1 MSNLPSSPDAPQAR
15 HTAFGTASG
24 AAVAMGHQAVG
35 LGQAFWRALWSC
47 LHPQVIWA
55 VSWPMALSLVVFCG
69 LAVWGWSPWVR
80 ALEGLLAGQDG
91 QAFQGVLA
99 WLSLPPVDAQGVAH
113 VLAPLLLTLLAVPV
127 LVLAALLTV
136 SAFLVPALAR
146 WVVQR
151 QGLLLVPRAP
161 APWWRTLWR
170 SGVVTVQA
178 LGLLLLSFPL
188 WWVPVLGTLVPA
200 LVWGWLASRAL
211 SDEVLADHASDAESA
226 ALRRAHGTPLLL
238 LGLLATTLGAAP
250 SHLLVLGA
258 VTAGLVAGLAGGAW
272 LGPVGA
278 LFSVGAP
285 VLVGLFV
292 WFYILLFAF
301 SALCF
306 AHYLLPRLA
315 NLQHSAQTVEA

>member
-1 MSNLPSSPDAPQAR
+1 MSNAPLPPDRLASAADLRQ
-15 HTAFGTASG
+15 TAST
-24 AAVAMGHQAVG
+24 AAAHAGHQAVG

-55 VSWPMALSLVVFCG
+55 VSWPMALSLLVFCG
-69 LAVWGWSPWVR
+69 LAVWGWVPWVR
-80 ALEGLLAGQDG
+80 ALEGVLAGQEG

-99 WLSLPPVDAQGVAH
+99 WLGLPPVDAQGVAH

-136 SAFLVPALAR
+136 SAFLVPTLSR

-151 QGLLLVPRAP
+151 QGLHLVPRAP

-170 SGVVTVQA
+170 SGVITVQA
-178 LGLLLLSFPL
+178 LGLLVLSFPL

-211 SDEVLADHASDAESA
+211 SDEVLADHASDTEA
-226 ALRRAHGTPLLL
+226 ATLRRAHGTPLLL

-250 SHLLVLGA
+250 SHLLVIGA
-258 VTAGLVAGLAGGAW
+258 VTAGLLAGLAGGAW
-272 LGPVGA
+272 LGPAGA
-278 LFSVGAP
+278 LFAVGAP

-315 NLQHSAQTVEA
+315 ALQSSVPTVEA

>member
-1 MSNLPSSPDAPQAR
+1 MSNMPSAR
-15 HTAFGTASG
+15 GEQPSA
-24 AAVAMGHQAVG
+24 AAVAADRAALVGQQAVG

-55 VSWPMALSLVVFCG
+55 VSWPMAVSVLVFCG
-69 LAVWGWSPWVR
+69 LAVWGWAPWVR
-80 ALEGLLAGQDG
+80 ALEGLLAGQEG
-91 QAFQGVLA
+91 QAFQGLLT
-99 WLSLPPVDAQGVAH
+99 WLGLPPVDAQGVAH

-136 SAFLVPALAR
+136 SAFLVPTLSR
-146 WVVQR
+146 WVVR
-151 QGLLLVPRAP
+151 KQGLVLAPRAP

-170 SGVVTVQA
+170 SAVITLKA
-178 LGLLLLSFPL
+178 LAVLALSFPL

-211 SDEVLADHASDAESA
+211 SDEVLADHADDTEAQ
-226 ALRRAHGTPLLL
+226 ALRQAHGTPLLL

-250 SHLLVLGA
+250 SHLLVIGA

-272 LGPVGA
+272 LGPAGA
-278 LFSVGAP
+278 LFAVGAP

-315 NLQHSAQTVEA
+315 ALQHASLPIRA